1 MLLKKLIQFIIFKVF
16 LDIFNCNEFI
26 HALYELTAIV
36 LIGDNELEK
45 ETMVSYK
52 YDTGWFFV
60 TGIPPMNRKF
70 NLDYA
75 RCI

>member
-1 MLLKKLIQFIIFKVF
+1 M
-16 LDIFNCNEFI
+16 

-52 YDTGWFFV
+52 YDTGWFFCHWY
-60 TGIPPMNRKF
+60 PPKEQK
-70 NLDYA
+70 
-75 RCI
+75 I